1 MKHGFLLFFCAMAAL
16 FSAQKTKVH
25 FIHPSSVQLPKYFQK
40 EHVLNTKELWAFER
54 EKALL
59 ILTELG
65 YFTAQLKESSS
76 KEAINVEVILG
87 EKFEGISVH
96 FDSSLLPLLPSVK
109 ADNKGIVNYKHPN
122 AYAAALRGLVNEF
135 HNNGYPFA
143 AFRFNNFQAQE
154 GHLWLDVRIEK
165 GPFMT
170 WHEVQLKGDST
181 LSAKTVLRMLEVP
194 LGSPFSL
201 QKLEEI
207 DVKLKQQ
214 SFIEVIKPAE
224 ISFEKEGV
232 ILFVYLK
239 ATKSSSFNGA
249 LGLQPDP
256 VSQRIGLTGDL
267 QLRLMNSL
275 RRAEQLDF
283 NWRSIKPATQ
293 WLNVRFSYP
302 YLFNTLL
309 GADLRFQL
317 YKRDSTFLEL
327 KSQLGLQYSFASYW
341 LVKAMYNF
349 SSSNRLYAAGSNA
362 QFPNVASLRNS
373 MYGLGINYRKIDY
386 LPNPRKGLLLNVEG
400 FVGQRKVL
408 SDSNSVSTTAKVAFS
423 LEQFIPLHRRWVF
436 RYQLSFD
443 SYYAPTIFSNECYRF
458 GGLNSQRG
466 FNEENFLSTTKSTN
480 QWEIRYLLD
489 RNSAVFAFYDQ
500 TVFENTSGANYKNDR
515 PFGFGVGANIGSKAG
530 IFSLVYGL
538 GTEQKNPLDFRSG
551 KIHFGYIAYF

>member
-1 MKHGFLLFFCAMAAL
+1 MKYRFLLIFCAIIAH

-25 FIHPSSVQLPKYFQK
+25 FILPTSVELPRYFQK
-40 EHVLNTKELWAFER
+40 DRVLPAKELWAFER
-54 EKALL
+54 EKAMLL
-59 ILTELG
+59 LMELG
-65 YFTAQLKESSS
+65 YFTVQLKESSS
-76 KEAINVEVILG
+76 KEAIIVEVILG

-96 FDSSLLPLLPSVK
+96 FDASLLPLLPSVK
-109 ADNKGIVNYKHPN
+109 PDTEGIVNYKHPN
-122 AYAAALRGLVNEF
+122 AYAAALRGLVAEF

-143 AFRFNNFQAQE
+143 AVRFNNFQLQE
-154 GHLWLDVRIEK
+154 GHLRLDVRIEK
-165 GPFMT
+165 GPFMV

-181 LSAKTVLRMLEVP
+181 LSAKTVLRMLDVP
-194 LGSPFSL
+194 LDSPFSL

-207 DVKLKQQ
+207 DLKLKQQ

-232 ILFVYLK
+232 VLYIYLK
-239 ATKSSSFNGA
+239 ATKSSCFNGA

-256 VSQRIGLTGDL
+256 VSQRIGLTGEL

-309 GADLRFQL
+309 GTELRFHL

-327 KSQLGLQYSFASYW
+327 KSQMGIQYSFSSHW

-362 QFPNVASLRNS
+362 QFPMVASLRNS
-373 MYGLGINYRKIDY
+373 MYGIGINYRKLDY
-386 LPNPRKGLLLNVEG
+386 MPNPRKGFVLNAEG

-423 LEQFIPLHRRWVF
+423 LEHFIPLHRRWVF

-443 SYYAPTIFSNECYRF
+443 TYYAPTIYSNECYRF

-500 TVFENTSGANYKNDR
+500 SVFENTSGANYKNDR

>member
-1 MKHGFLLFFCAMAAL
+1 MKYGILLIFCAMVAH

-25 FIHPSSVQLPKYFQK
+25 FMLPSTVQLPKYFYKDLILPDPNFWPIEQQ
-40 EHVLNTKELWAFER
+40 
-54 EKALL
+54 KALL
-59 ILTELG
+59 MLSEVG
-65 YFTAQLKESSS
+65 YFTAQLRDSITEQG
-76 KEAINVEVILG
+76 IEVQVLLG
-87 EKFEGISVH
+87 EKFEGIKVR
-96 FDSSLLPLLPSVK
+96 FDAGLLPFLTSVK
-109 ADNKGIVNYKHPN
+109 ANSEGDVTFKSPKS
-122 AYAAALRGLVNEF
+122 YAAAMQTVMAEF

-143 AFRFNNFQAQE
+143 AFRFDNYTLTNRQLVL
-154 GHLWLDVRIEK
+154 HVWMEK
-165 GPFMT
+165 GPYMV

-181 LSAKTVLRMLEVP
+181 LSSKTVLRMLDVP
-194 LGSPFSL
+194 LGTPFSL

-207 DVKLKQQ
+207 DLKLKQQ

-224 ISFEKEGV
+224 ISFMKEGV
-232 ILFVYLK
+232 VLYLYLK
-239 ATKSSSFNGA
+239 STKSSSFNGA

-275 RRAEQLDF
+275 RRAEQFEL

-309 GADLRFQL
+309 GTDMRFQL

-327 KSQLGLQYSFASYW
+327 KSQLGIQYSFASHW

-349 SSSNRLYAAGSNA
+349 SSSNRLYAAASNA
-362 QFPNVASLRNS
+362 QFPSVASLRNS

-408 SDSNSVSTTAKVAFS
+408 SDSNSVSTTAKGAFS
-423 LEQFIPLHRRWVF
+423 LEQYLPLYRRWVF

-443 SYYAPTIFSNECYRF
+443 TYYAPTIYSNECYRF

-466 FNEENFLSTTKSTN
+466 FNEENFLSTTKSAF
-480 QWEIRYLLD
+480 QAEIRFLLD
-489 RNSAVFAFYDQ
+489 KNSAVFAFYDQ
-500 TVFENTSGANYKNDR
+500 SYYENASSFKYSKDTPY
-515 PFGFGVGANIGSKAG
+515 GFGLGTNIGSKAG

-538 GTEQKNPLDFRSG
+538 GIEQKNPLDFRSG

>member
-1 MKHGFLLFFCAMAAL
+1 MLCTIVAQ
-16 FSAQKTKVH
+16 FSAQKSKVH
-25 FIHPSSVQLPKYFQK
+25 YVLPESVALPRYFQK
-40 EHVLNTKELWAFER
+40 NRVLSSKDFWTLER

-59 ILTELG
+59 LLSELG
-65 YFTAQLKESSS
+65 YFTAQLKELPS
-76 KEAINVEVILG
+76 KEGFLVEVLLG
-87 EKFEGISVH
+87 EKFEGITVR
-96 FDSSLLPLLPSVK
+96 FEASLIPLLPSLK
-109 ADNKGIVNYKHPN
+109 TDQEGTITFKNPK
-122 AYAAALRGLVNEF
+122 AYASALQGMMAEF

-154 GHLWLDVRIEK
+154 GHLSLDVRMEK
-165 GPFMT
+165 GPFMV

-181 LSAKTVLRMLEVP
+181 LSSKTVLRMLDVP

-207 DVKLKQQ
+207 DLKLKQQ
-214 SFIEVIKPAE
+214 SFIEVIKPSE

-232 ILFVYLK
+232 VLYVYLK
-239 ATKSSSFNGA
+239 SNKSSSFNGA

-267 QLRLMNSL
+267 QLRLLNSL
-275 RRAEQLDF
+275 HRAEQFDL
-283 NWRSIKPATQ
+283 NWRSIRPATQ
-293 WLNVRFSYP
+293 WLNARFMYP

-309 GADLRFQL
+309 GVDLRFQL

-327 KSQLGLQYSFASYW
+327 KSQLGIQYSFASHW
-341 LVKAMYNF
+341 LVKTMYNF
-349 SSSNRLYAAGSNA
+349 SSSNRLFAASSNA

-373 MYGLGINYRKIDY
+373 MYGLGINYRKLDY
-386 LPNPRKGLLLNVEG
+386 LPNPRKGFILNLEG
-400 FVGQRKVL
+400 FVGQRKAV
-408 SDSNSVSTTAKVAFS
+408 SDSNAVSTTAKVAFF
-423 LEQFIPLHRRWVF
+423 LEQFVPLHRRWVF
-436 RYQLSFD
+436 RYQLTFD
-443 SYYAPTIFSNECYRF
+443 TYFAPTIYSNECYRF
-458 GGLNSQRG
+458 GGLTTQRG

-480 QWEIRYLLD
+480 QVEIRYLLD
-489 RNSAVFAFYDQ
+489 RNSAVFVFIDQ
-500 TVFENTSGANYKNDR
+500 TFYENTSGLNYKNDR

>member
-1 MKHGFLLFFCAMAAL
+1 MVAH

-25 FIHPSSVQLPKYFQK
+25 FMLPSTVQLPKYFYKDLILPDPNFWPIEQQ
-40 EHVLNTKELWAFER
+40 
-54 EKALL
+54 KALL
-59 ILTELG
+59 MLSEVG
-65 YFTAQLKESSS
+65 YFTAQLRDSITEHG
-76 KEAINVEVILG
+76 IEVQVLLG
-87 EKFEGISVH
+87 EKFEGIKVR
-96 FDSSLLPLLPSVK
+96 FDAGLLPFLTSVK
-109 ADNKGIVNYKHPN
+109 ADSEGDVTFKSPKS
-122 AYAAALRGLVNEF
+122 YAAAMQTVMAEF

-143 AFRFNNFQAQE
+143 AFRFDNYTLTNRQLVL
-154 GHLWLDVRIEK
+154 HVWMEK
-165 GPFMT
+165 GPYMV
-170 WHEVQLKGDST
+170 WQEVQLKGDST
-181 LSAKTVLRMLEVP
+181 LSAKTVLRMLDVP

-207 DVKLKQQ
+207 DLKLKQQ
-214 SFIEVIKPAE
+214 SFIEVIKPPE

-232 ILFVYLK
+232 ALYVYLK

-267 QLRLMNSL
+267 QLRLLNSL
-275 RRAEQLDF
+275 RRTEQFEL

-309 GADLRFQL
+309 GTEVRFQL

-327 KSQLGLQYSFASYW
+327 KSQLGIQYSFSSHW
-341 LVKAMYNF
+341 LVKALYNF
-349 SSSNRLYAAGSNA
+349 SSSNRLYAAASNA
-362 QFPNVASLRNS
+362 QFPGVASLRNS
-373 MYGLGINYRKIDY
+373 MYGLGINYRKLDY

-443 SYYAPTIFSNECYRF
+443 TYYAPTIYSNECYRF

-500 TVFENTSGANYKNDR
+500 TVFENTSGSNYKNDR

-538 GTEQKNPLDFRSG
+538 GIEQKNPLDFRSG